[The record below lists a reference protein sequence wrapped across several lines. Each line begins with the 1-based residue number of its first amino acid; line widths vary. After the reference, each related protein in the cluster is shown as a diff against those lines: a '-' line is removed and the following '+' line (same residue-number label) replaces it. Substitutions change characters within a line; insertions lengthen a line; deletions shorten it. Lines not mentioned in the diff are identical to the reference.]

1 MTIIN
6 ITPRK
11 NTEESKR
18 LNKSYLQMQSLIDA
32 LNQKEIPEAI
42 QQSINRDIE
51 SINSFGGTDTELRK
65 YIKKIRY
72 KTLKLVENELE
83 LVAINHYRDLYMAI
97 GMALGVAVSTFYDHN
112 GISLIIGLV
121 VGMTLGANMD
131 KKAAAKDKQLNLINQ
146 S

>member
-18 LNKSYLQMQSLIDA
+18 LNKAYLQMQSLIDA
-32 LNQKEIPEAI
+32 LNQKAIPEAI

-51 SINSFGGTDTELRK
+51 SINSFEGTDTELRK